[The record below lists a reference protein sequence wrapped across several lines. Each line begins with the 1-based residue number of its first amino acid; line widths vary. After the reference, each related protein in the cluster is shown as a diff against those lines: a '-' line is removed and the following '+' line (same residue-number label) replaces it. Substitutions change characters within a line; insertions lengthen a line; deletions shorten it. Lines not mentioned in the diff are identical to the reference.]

1 MESSKVLTDHYSKSR
16 FYAGAE
22 AVKKLEFE
30 RFLMKFFADF
40 KFHLRLK
47 RPTCRLG
54 GGGILEDAKIS
65 QKAFWISIFLQPRR
79 LAKMP
84 FSWLIFIPK

>member
-1 MESSKVLTDHYSKSR
+1 M
-16 FYAGAE
+16 
-22 AVKKLEFE
+22 KKLEFE

-40 KFHLRLK
+40 KFHLRMK

-65 QKAFWISIFLQPRR
+65 QKAFWISIFSQPRS
-79 LAKMP
+79 LSLESCQVWQNFHAKLD
-84 FSWLIFIPK
+84 SQVYQKLR